1 MFMTQTDPT
10 CMRQQT
16 PGGKPSNGP
25 DLGWW
30 PASILVTLVILVGYG
45 IAPTRLPLKGEET
58 CRALHGIEMA
68 RSGDWLIAT
77 NQGVPILD
85 RPPMQYWTLALIE
98 RFVHPLDPGT
108 LRWSMVATTLA
119 TALLILWYGRRF
131 LSPTASLC
139 AAVAYATMGHVL
151 DLGRRVESDALFTLL
166 LVAALLTWHVGYERG
181 VNRCVNSNSA
191 ISPSY
196 CWGRTSL
203 WLLAASLAAL
213 ATLTKGLQ
221 GPVAFFGASYGLLFL
236 RRDWRSFFGTVQL
249 FVLVVFFGLIAI
261 WQVPFFLAT
270 GWEGTRST
278 WFSPG
283 GSRLSGDA
291 GSLLVQFTSFPFKVL
306 GALLPWSPLLLGL
319 FDPHFWRER
328 WPRVGPL
335 FRPADSRFQ
344 AHVLYLLLAV
354 AAIFVPVWISS
365 GGHQR
370 YVMPMYPL
378 VALLC
383 GAVVDRALALDL
395 SFSLR
400 RFWRDYTRIVSVSFV
415 IFAVVLAAVSG
426 GGALGYDDRLL
437 EFAQPW
443 WLVALLFC
451 ASVAGAWFVLPR
463 AAATSIPTTMSI
475 RALDSTFVPVV
486 LALLTALVYVGPY
499 LNVVVR
505 NSIVVEP
512 KIVALRSA
520 LPLDRQLVSFG
531 PLRSK
536 FIYWYGAEIPI
547 VPFPTT
553 EAEITDD
560 VECFAVFR
568 NNGCSLDLPFRWEQ
582 LAELNMDAM
591 ESAKPRE
598 RVVVGRRLR

>member
-1 MFMTQTDPT
+1 MTQTDPT
-10 CMRQQT
+10 CVRQQT
-16 PGGKPSNGP
+16 PGGERSISPAR
-25 DLGWW
+25 GWW
-30 PASILVTLVILVGYG
+30 PASILVTLVVLVGYG

-68 RSGDWLIAT
+68 RSGDWIVAT

-98 RFVHPLDPGT
+98 RFVHPLDPAT

-119 TALLILWYGRRF
+119 TALLILWFGRRF

-139 AAVAYATMGHVL
+139 AAVAYPTMAHVL

-166 LVAALLTWHVGYERG
+166 LVAALLTWHAGYEHG
-181 VNRCVNSNSA
+181 VNRSVDSNSA
-191 ISPSY
+191 LSPRH
-196 CWGRTSL
+196 CWRRTVL

-213 ATLTKGLQ
+213 ATLTKGVQ
-221 GPVAFFGASYGLLFL
+221 GPVAFFGASCGFL
-236 RRDWRSFFGTVQL
+236 ILHRDWRSLFGTLQL
-249 FVLVVFFGLIAI
+249 FVVVVFCGLIAI

-283 GSRLSGDA
+283 GSRFSGDL
-291 GSLLVQFTSFPFKVL
+291 GSLFAHLAIFPFKVL

-319 FDPHFWRER
+319 FDPRFWRER

-335 FRPADSRFQ
+335 FQPADSRFQ

-354 AAIFVPVWISS
+354 AAIIVPVWISS
-365 GGHQR
+365 SGHHR

-400 RFWRDYTRIVSVSFV
+400 RFWRDYARIMAVGFV
-415 IFAVVLAAVSG
+415 IFAVGLATVSVV
-426 GGALGYDDRLL
+426 GALGYDDRLL
-437 EFAQPW
+437 EFEQPW

-475 RALDSTFVPVV
+475 RALDSTFIPVV

-505 NSIVVEP
+505 NSLVVEP
-512 KIVALRSA
+512 KILALRSA
-520 LPLDRQLVSFG
+520 LALDRPLVSFG
-531 PLRSK
+531 LLRSK

-547 VPFPTT
+547 VPFPKT
-553 EAEITDD
+553 EAEIPDD
-560 VECFAVFR
+560 VDCFAVFLER
-568 NNGCSLDLPFRWEQ
+568 GCSLDLPFRWEQ
-582 LAELNMDAM
+582 LAELNMDAI
-591 ESAKPRE
+591 KRDDPNE
-598 RVVVGRRLR
+598 RVVIGRRLR